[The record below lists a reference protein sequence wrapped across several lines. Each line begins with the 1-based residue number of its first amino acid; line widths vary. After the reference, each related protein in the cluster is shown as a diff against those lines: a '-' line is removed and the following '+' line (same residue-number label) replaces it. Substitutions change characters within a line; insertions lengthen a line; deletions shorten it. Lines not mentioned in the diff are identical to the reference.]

1 MYMLSKIVDFPEI
14 GAVLSAIKT
23 DIYKWVKFFVP
34 LPKPITSNSYTV
46 KAFFDF
52 VKGFYPRKF

>member
-23 DIYKWVKFFVP
+23 VIYKWVKFFVP
-34 LPKPITSNSYTV
+34 LLKPITSKSYTV
-46 KAFFDF
+46 KALFDF
-52 VKGFYPRKF
+52 VKSFYPRKF